1 MEEDK
6 KLTEAEEKTSVDSL
20 IKTIFISI
28 LVFLG
33 LLATIALAHI
43 YYEANFDMY
52 ALSSFCSINDFIDCD
67 GVARTTES
75 QFFGVPLAYWGMF
88 LYLFIAM
95 LLGVDKLKKIPF
107 LKFLEVFKNKFH
119 YIASLGLISFV
130 ISMIL
135 LCISLF
141 SIQDRKSV
149 V

>member
-1 MEEDK
+1 MKGEIMEENK

-75 QFFGVPLAYWGMF
+75 QFFGVPLAY
-88 LYLFIAM
+88 
-95 LLGVDKLKKIPF
+95 
-107 LKFLEVFKNKFH
+107 
-119 YIASLGLISFV
+119 
-130 ISMIL
+130 
-135 LCISLF
+135 
-141 SIQDRKSV
+141 
-149 V
+149 